1 MKIQRHL
8 TTFLAAILLLAALAA
23 CQPGAPED
31 NLPEYVLRA
40 SEYTFEAPAELP
52 AGRAWIQL
60 VNDGAEAH
68 HLQFVRLNDGVTLEQ
83 FQTELQQKGDGALV
97 LTTFPGG
104 VGVLS
109 PHGGQGRVLLDL
121 TEGQYVLMCFIPDAE
136 GVPHLAK
143 GMMVPIR
150 VVASDAAA
158 QAEPRA
164 DVTATLKDFTLQF
177 PAEVKAGL
185 QMWKVTNEGPQPH
198 EIMIVKLA
206 EGKSMDDVTTFM
218 RAPEGN
224 PPFEWLGGMQAL
236 STGQSG
242 WLELDLAAGNYVA
255 FCQVPDF
262 ASGTLHHQLG
272 MLTAFTVK

>member
-1 MKIQRHL
+1 MKIQRRL
-8 TTFLAAILLLAALAA
+8 TTLLAAMLLLAVLAA
-23 CQPGAPED
+23 CQPGAPVD
-31 NLPEYVLRA
+31 NFPEYVLRA

-68 HLQFVRLNDGVTLEQ
+68 HLQFVLLNDGVTLER
-83 FQTELQQKGDGALV
+83 FQSELQQKGEGALV
-97 LTTFPGG
+97 LTSFPGG

-109 PHGGQGRVLLDL
+109 PHGGHGRVLLDL
-121 TEGQYVLMCFIPDAE
+121 TEGQYVLMCFMPDAE

-143 GMMVPIR
+143 GMIVPIR
-150 VVASDAAA
+150 VAAGDVADN
-158 QAEPRA
+158 AEPRA
-164 DVTATLKDFTLQF
+164 DVTAALKDFTVQI
-177 PAEVKAGL
+177 PAEVKAGQQL
-185 QMWKVTNEGPQPH
+185 WKVTNEGPQPH
-198 EIMIVKLA
+198 EIMIVRLA
-206 EGKSMDDVTTFM
+206 EGKSKDDVAHFM
-218 RAPEGN
+218 HAPQGT

-242 WLELDLAAGNYVA
+242 WLELDLTAGNYAA

-262 ASGTLHHQLG
+262 ASGTPHHQLG